1 MTGLKGRLP
10 AVACGRGPR
19 QRRGRAPR
27 LASRLALLVSCL
39 LTGGTGPALAH
50 PHVFADARMEIV
62 GSADGTLASVRN
74 IWRMDELFST
84 SVVLDYDK
92 NRNGV
97 LDDDELQA
105 VGDTV
110 KESIAEWRFYTFVRT
125 AGGRLVAMQ
134 PPAEIRALYQEGQ
147 LLLFFEMKTAE
158 PVDLKTGT
166 LAVSNF
172 DETFFVAFD
181 FADEKSFDLV
191 DMPPSCRKTMVVPD
205 EDEAAQQYMSSIASL
220 GPDQTVPD
228 DGIDYSQILATR
240 VEIQCS

>member
-1 MTGLKGRLP
+1 MGVRRWLP
-10 AVACGRGPR
+10 AG
-19 QRRGRAPR
+19 
-27 LASRLALLVSCL
+27 SLALCL
-39 LTGGTGPALAH
+39 ALGWTSAASAH

-62 GSADGTLASVRN
+62 GDPAGKLASVRN

-97 LDDDELQA
+97 LDDEELQA

-110 KESIAEWRFYTFVRT
+110 KESIAEWSFYTFVRT
-125 AGGRLVAMQ
+125 TGGKLVKMQ
-134 PPAEIRALYQEGQ
+134 PPADIRALYQDGQ
-147 LLLFFEMKTAE
+147 ILLFFEMKAGE
-158 PVDLKTGT
+158 PIDLKTQSLT
-166 LAVSNF
+166 VSNF

-191 DMPPSCRKTMVVPD
+191 DMPASCRKTMVVPD

-228 DGIDYSQILATR
+228 DGVDYSQILATR
-240 VEIQCS
+240 IELQCS